1 MSYKINFKKELTD
14 EFDHAID
21 RVTKALKASGFGI
34 MSRIDMHSKIE
45 EKLGKKI
52 PKVTILGAC
61 NPSMAYDAYTTNSD
75 VASLLPCNAVVRDIG
90 NGRVSIEMIRPSAMM
105 EILRDK
111 KLEELSFKAD
121 TMLEE
126 ALRII

>member
-1 MSYKINFKKELTD
+1 
-14 EFDHAID
+14 
-21 RVTKALKASGFGI
+21 
-34 MSRIDMHSKIE
+34 
-45 EKLGKKI
+45 
-52 PKVTILGAC
+52 
-61 NPSMAYDAYTTNSD
+61 
-75 VASLLPCNAVVRDIG
+75 LLPCNAVVRDIG
-90 NGRVSIEMIRPSAMM
+90 NGKVSIEMIRPSAMM